1 MNFLQ
6 KGALALSLM
15 AAASTVS
22 ATTYEQNVGDLTTA
36 GFDYDLS
43 NFVIGD
49 ILNLTFNLSES
60 ADVVYGINNVTTT
73 NGNKGTYTFSLIAD
87 DIYTSSGNAFTGGS
101 VIQNA
106 LDAGSYLLTYVI
118 KSPRFS
124 DLKQSGT
131 ISLSSSIAAV
141 PEPETYAL
149 MGVGLLGLLAARRR
163 KAMGS

>member
-6 KGALALSLM
+6 KGVLAISLL

-22 ATTYEQNVGDLTTA
+22 ATTYEQSVGDLTTA

-43 NFVIGD
+43 NFAVGD

-60 ADVVYGINNVTTT
+60 ADLVYGINNVTTT
-73 NGNKGTYTFSLIAD
+73 NGTKGSYVFSLIAD
-87 DIYTSSGNAFTGGS
+87 DTYTSSGNALTGGT

-118 KSPRFS
+118 KSTRFP

-131 ISLSSSIAAV
+131 ISLSSTVAPV

-163 KAMGS
+163 KAMAS